1 MSQVKKHFKCFRC
14 HYHNN
19 VKVPNYFKGKKC
31 KKCNS
36 FNYFNY
42 IPNYRKRFGNQNNLF
57 NHQNNYNIYFSNIN
71 NSFSDDSFGF
81 NDNLDMLTAR
91 TSDLVI
97 GTFPLMNSSS
107 GIPHRILES

>member
-1 MSQVKKHFKCFRC
+1 MSQIKKHFKCFRC

-42 IPNYRKRFGNQNNLF
+42 IPIIEK
-57 NHQNNYNIYFSNIN
+57 
-71 NSFSDDSFGF
+71 
-81 NDNLDMLTAR
+81 
-91 TSDLVI
+91 DLVI
-97 GTFPLMNSSS
+97 KTIYLITKIITLF
-107 GIPHRILES
+107 IFQILIIVLVMIHLVSMTISMKTEMI